1 MFVRFID
8 ENTIEEAP
16 NVIKGNG
23 IYIANPLPETL
34 TEHGYKPLEVTEP
47 DGDAAE
53 GYHWEFR
60 YVELDDKVVKTWV
73 QVENPVHEVI
83 EEPIEEQVEEPIEQG
98 GE

>member
-8 ENTIEEAP
+8 ENTVEEAP
-16 NVIKGNG
+16 NVIKENS

-34 TEHGYKPLEVTEP
+34 IEHGYKPLEVTEP
-47 DGDAAE
+47 EGDAAD
-53 GYHWEFR
+53 GYHLEQR

-73 QVENPVHEVI
+73 QVENPVQEIV
-83 EEPIEEQVEEPIEQG
+83 EEPVEEPIEQG